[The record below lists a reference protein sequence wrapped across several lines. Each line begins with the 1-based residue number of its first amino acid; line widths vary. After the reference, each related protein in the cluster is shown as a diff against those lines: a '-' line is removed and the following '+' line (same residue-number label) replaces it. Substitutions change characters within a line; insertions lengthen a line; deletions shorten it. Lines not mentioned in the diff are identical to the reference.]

1 MVKKIKVTETSLEE
15 WLWKSACTI
24 RGEDDASKYKDYI
37 LPLVF
42 FKRLCDVFDDEL
54 DNLSKK
60 FKSRISSYKL
70 IKADRKIV
78 RFFLPFYPKNI
89 EKDTF
94 WSVFRNIKK
103 NVGQEIT
110 SLIRL
115 TAKHNDELIGVID
128 KIDFNSTSSLQSI
141 SSKFR
146 YKHQNKTKCAC
157 PNLSFRFES
166 IYIICT

>member
-54 DNLSKK
+54 NSLSKK
-60 FKSRISSYKL
+60 FKSRVTSYNL

-78 RFFLPFYPKNI
+78 RFFYHFTQKILRKIHFGL
-89 EKDTF
+89 F
-94 WSVFRNIKK
+94 L
-103 NVGQEIT
+103 EI
-110 SLIRL
+110 
-115 TAKHNDELIGVID
+115 
-128 KIDFNSTSSLQSI
+128 
-141 SSKFR
+141 
-146 YKHQNKTKCAC
+146 
-157 PNLSFRFES
+157 
-166 IYIICT
+166 